1 MTYDPEQCRAEREKA
16 ESEIM
21 EELKKLNKRLYI
33 DNGDLSIQ
41 TRIDRLTVAH
51 LTNERLARAAL
62 LAVIAH
68 VVVNTLSS
76 VGVL

>member
-21 EELKKLNKRLYI
+21 EELKRLNKQLYI
-33 DNGDLSIQ
+33 DNGNLSIQ

-51 LTNERLARAAL
+51 KANEWLARIAL
-62 LAVIAH
+62 SAVILH
-68 VVVNTLSS
+68 VVANVLSIK
-76 VGVL
+76 GVL